1 MNATSPYI
9 LYITNKHDFLQKVC
23 SLCLSTLFY
32 PEIGDKMVSCCRLQC
47 RHTFHEK
54 CMEQMI
60 AYKHN
65 KCPECRES
73 IISKLNVDKSL
84 ELAIRDDAFDNN
96 NVDEIM
102 KAKFIQS
109 RLQLDDYP
117 YHKAVFERWRTKNYV
132 P

>member
-1 MNATSPYI
+1 MHVTSPYI
-9 LYITNKHDFLQKVC
+9 LYITNKADFLQKVC
-23 SLCLSTLFY
+23 SLCLSALFY

-47 RHTFHEK
+47 HHTFHEK
-54 CMEQMI
+54 CMEKMI

-96 NVDEIM
+96 NVDEIL
-102 KAKFIQS
+102 KAQFKIS

-117 YHKAVFERWRTKNYV
+117 YHKSVFERWRTKNYV